1 MKTQGHKYKIII
13 CDDHLM
19 FRDGLKLLLEQSNI
33 GKVIAEANNGKEF
46 LNIID
51 NYEPDIVLMDI
62 DMPIVDG
69 IKATEK
75 AIAKKPGL
83 KILVLSMFG
92 DERLYIEMINAG
104 AKGFILKTS
113 GKNELEKAIKTVVE
127 GESYFSNELL
137 RKIISNI
144 GTGNSLKD
152 KKTSENLSLTQREME
167 VLKYVCSGFST
178 NEIAEK
184 IALSPKTIDV
194 YRTKLLTKTNSK
206 NAVGLVMFAI
216 KNKLIEI

>member
-1 MKTQGHKYKIII
+1 MAEEHKYKIII

-19 FRDGLKLLLEQSNI
+19 FRDGLKLLIEQTGI
-33 GKVIAEANNGKEF
+33 GEVIAEANNGKEF
-46 LNIID
+46 LDIIED
-51 NYEPDIVLMDI
+51 SIPDIVLMDV
-62 DMPIVDG
+62 DMPLIDG
-69 IKATEK
+69 IKATE
-75 AIAKKPGL
+75 IAVNKNPEL
-83 KILVLSMFG
+83 KVLVLSMFG
-92 DERLYIEMINAG
+92 DEKLYIEMINAG

-113 GKNELEKAIKTVVE
+113 GKNELEKAIQTIIE

-144 GTGNSLKD
+144 GKSNSFKN
-152 KKTSENLSLTQREME
+152 KTESTNFTQREME
-167 VLKYVCSGFST
+167 VLKHVCSGLST
-178 NEIAEK
+178 NEIADK
-184 IALSPKTIDV
+184 ISLSPKTIDV

>member
-1 MKTQGHKYKIII
+1 MSKENKHKIII

-19 FRDGLKLLLEQSNI
+19 FRDGIKLLLEQNNI
-33 GKVIAEANNGKEF
+33 GQVIAEVNNGKEF
-46 LNIID
+46 LDIID
-51 NYEPDIVLMDI
+51 HVDPDIVLMDI
-62 DMPIVDG
+62 DMPIIDG
-69 IKATEK
+69 IEATKK
-75 AIAKKPGL
+75 AITKKPDL

-92 DERLYIEMINAG
+92 DEKMYIEMINAG
-104 AKGFILKTS
+104 AMGFILKTS
-113 GKNELEKAIKTVVE
+113 GKNELENAIKTIIG
-127 GESYFSNELL
+127 GESYFSNDLL
-137 RKIISNI
+137 RKIIANI
-144 GTGNSLKD
+144 GNVSSFKNKNTND
-152 KKTSENLSLTQREME
+152 NQNFTQREME
-167 VLKYVCSGFST
+167 VLKYVCKGLST